1 MFLTLTNATT
11 IIDHRRSQRPAGR
24 GSPQVVIAAIADGFA
39 VVDAY
44 TATPTDWCCS
54 VPTAAPSGLQ
64 AVDLLLGMHSTA
76 ELVVFGPPGRC
87 RPACHCSEQRLSAA
101 SCCGTLTTRVDST
114 PISCAPPQPDQHP
127 G

>member
-44 TATPTDWCCS
+44 TATPTDL
-54 VPTAAPSGLQ
+54 VLFGAHRGPERTASGGPAAGDAQHGGARGVRTPGAMPPCLSLQ
-64 AVDLLLGMHSTA
+64 
-76 ELVVFGPPGRC
+76 
-87 RPACHCSEQRLSAA
+87 
-101 SCCGTLTTRVDST
+101 
-114 PISCAPPQPDQHP
+114 
-127 G
+127 